1 MLKRVVSTQNQR
13 AGHSL
18 LEVIAASALMAVAL
32 VPALRIIRDSFAT
45 SRDIETQEL
54 LITFATSKLEEHL
67 GKAMADWQSGS
78 YTGSFS
84 AEGYS
89 TLRYSVVC
97 SDAEAGG
104 GVTDYLMVVT
114 ATVWDDLDSS
124 TTPDTG
130 EPSVVFAGKV
140 SQLPSY
146 QDEV

>member
-1 MLKRVVSTQNQR
+1 M
-13 AGHSL
+13 
-18 LEVIAASALMAVAL
+18 IAAGAILAVAL
-32 VPALRIIRDSFAT
+32 VPALRLIRDALGT

-67 GKAMADWQSGS
+67 GKAMADWQAGS
-78 YTGSFS
+78 FTGSFS

-89 TLRYSVVC
+89 SLRYSVVC

-124 TTPDTG
+124 TTLGSD
-130 EPSVVFAGKV
+130 EPSVVFASKV

-146 QDEV
+146 QDEVGG